1 MKNLLLFLCLI
12 ALSFNSIAQNS
23 IKFRIKNAG
32 MTTNGYFGSFKPLV
46 NWDKDNPSKCKFIGT
61 VNVSSINTA
70 SAARDKHLKNADF
83 FDVAKYPNMKFES
96 TSVTMVSANLAKITG
111 KLTIKDVTKTV
122 TFETRVTYSGSKV
135 SFDTSLLINRLDYNV
150 GTSSWTLA
158 NDLYIDLHIEK

>member
-1 MKNLLLFLCLI
+1 MKNTLSLIFLALI
-12 ALSFNSIAQNS
+12 CNFAIAQNS

-61 VNVSSINTA
+61 VDVSSINTA

-96 TSVTMVSANLAKITG
+96 SSVTMVSANLAKITG

-122 TFETRVTYSGSKV
+122 TFETRVTYSGSKIA
-135 SFDTSLLINRLDYNV
+135 FDSSLLINRLDYNV